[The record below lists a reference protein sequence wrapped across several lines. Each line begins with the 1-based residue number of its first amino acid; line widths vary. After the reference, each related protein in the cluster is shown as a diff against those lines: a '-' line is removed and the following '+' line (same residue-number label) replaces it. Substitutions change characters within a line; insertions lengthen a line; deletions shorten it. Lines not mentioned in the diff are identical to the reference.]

1 MSAIRIALTV
11 GMCWCAA
18 ASFAEEGVIAPNE
31 NLELTNVP
39 PIPQRIADAVSRYGH
54 TRSAGFASWH
64 PTKREMLIRTR
75 FADTGQIH
83 HVAQPGGARTQLT
96 FFNEPVGWAA
106 YQPSD
111 GNYFCFSRDAG
122 GGEFYQN
129 FRFDPDTGDATLLTD
144 GEKRNGGGTWSNSGR
159 TMAYSRVDADENGA
173 FTQIRISTPMSP
185 KRDRL
190 VARFDG
196 GGWRVADWSPD
207 DGTLLVVQYISI
219 NESYLWRVDA
229 DTGSRQ
235 RLTNPPEGTKVS
247 YGDAAWAKDGTGI
260 YATTDISGEFR
271 QLHYFELDGM
281 AHTNLTESIRWDV
294 SGFDLSP
301 EGKTIAFTTNEA
313 GVSGLYLL
321 DTATRAFEPVEI
333 PVGIAS
339 TPKWHASGG
348 EFAFTFSSATTP
360 SDAYSYVVDTHE
372 LVRWTQSEIGP
383 IDATD
388 IQEPEL
394 ITWKS
399 FDDLEITG
407 FLYSPPKRFKG
418 KRPVMVSIHGGPEG
432 QSRPGY
438 QGRYN
443 YFINELGIAMIYPNV
458 RGSAG
463 YGKSF
468 LQLDNGMLRE
478 GTYHDIE
485 ALLRWIGRQDGLD
498 SDRILVTGGS
508 YGGHMTLASATRH
521 NDLIRCTIDVVGISN
536 LRTFLENTQGYRRD
550 LRRAEYG
557 DERDPAMRA
566 FLDRTAPLTMA
577 DNIRKPMLVV
587 QGRNDPRV
595 PVTESD
601 QIVETLQRSN
611 TPVWYL
617 VANDEGHGFRKKK
630 NADFQFYTTALFV
643 EQYLLD

>member
-1 MSAIRIALTV
+1 MSAARLILIAMLGFPIV
-11 GMCWCAA
+11 
-18 ASFAEEGVIAPNE
+18 SFAENGFVTPND

-39 PIPQRIADAVSRYGH
+39 PIPQRIADAVSRYRH

-64 PTKREMLIRTR
+64 PTERAMLIGTR
-75 FADTGQIH
+75 FADTAQIH

-96 FFNEPVGWAA
+96 FFNEPIGWAA
-106 YQPSD
+106 YQPTD
-111 GNYFCFSRDAG
+111 GNYFSFSRDAG

-129 FRFDPDTGDATLLTD
+129 FRFDPESGDATLLTD
-144 GEKRNGGGTWSNSGR
+144 GEKRNSGGTWSNSGR

-173 FTQIRISTPMSP
+173 FTQIRIVPPLTPN
-185 KRDRL
+185 RDRL
-190 VARFDG
+190 VVRMDG

-207 DGTLLVVQYISI
+207 DGTLLVLQYISI

-229 DTGSRQ
+229 DTGSHQ
-235 RLTNPPEGTKVS
+235 RLTNPPEGTKVAYS
-247 YGDAAWAKDGTGI
+247 GAQWAKDGNGI
-260 YATTDISGEFR
+260 YATTDNSGEFR
-271 QLHYFELDGM
+271 QLHYIDFDGM
-281 AHTNLTESIRWDV
+281 EHTNLTSDIPWDV

-301 EGKTIAFTTNEA
+301 DGQAIAFATNEA
-313 GVSGLYLL
+313 GISRLYLL
-321 DTATRAFEPVEI
+321 DTASRAYKAVDV
-333 PVGIAS
+333 PVGIIS
-339 TPKWHASGG
+339 SPRWHSQGG
-348 EFAFTFSSATTP
+348 EFAFSLSSATTP
-360 SDAYSYVVDTHE
+360 SDVYSYIHASDE
-372 LVRWTQSEIGP
+372 LVRWTSSEIGP
-383 IDATD
+383 IDASD
-388 IQEPEL
+388 IQEPQL
-394 ITWKS
+394 ISWTS
-399 FDDLEITG
+399 FDDREITG
-407 FLYSPPKRFKG
+407 FLYPPPERFKG
-418 KRPVMVSIHGGPEG
+418 KRPVIVSIHGGPEG
-432 QSRPGY
+432 QSRPGFR
-438 QGRYN
+438 GRSN
-443 YFINELGIAMIYPNV
+443 YFINELGIAMILPNV
-458 RGSAG
+458 RGSSG

-550 LRRAEYG
+550 LRRVEYG
-557 DERDPAMRA
+557 DERDPDMRA

-577 DNIRKPMLVV
+577 DQIRKPMLVV

-601 QIVETLQRSN
+601 QIVETLQKSN

-617 VANDEGHGFRKKK
+617 VANDEGHGFRKKR

-643 EQYLLD
+643 EQFLLN

>member
-1 MSAIRIALTV
+1 MFAIRLSIVVFLGSISV
-11 GMCWCAA
+11 
-18 ASFAEEGVIAPNE
+18 SFAEDGVITPNE

-39 PIPQRIADAVSRYGH
+39 PIPQHVADAVSRYRH
-54 TRSAGFASWH
+54 TRSAGFSSWH
-64 PTKREMLIRTR
+64 PTKREMLIGTR
-75 FADTGQIH
+75 FADTAQTH
-83 HVAQPGGARTQLT
+83 HLAKPGGARTQLT
-96 FFNEPVGWAA
+96 FFDEPVRGAT
-106 YQPSD
+106 YQPTHGD
-111 GNYFCFSRDAG
+111 YFCFTRDAG

-129 FRFDPDTGDATLLTD
+129 YRFNPDSGTTTLLTD

-159 TMAYSRVDADENGA
+159 TMAYSRVDADENVA
-173 FTQIRISTPMSP
+173 FTQIRIVPPRTPQ
-185 KRDRL
+185 RDRL
-190 VARFDG
+190 VVRLEG
-196 GGWRVADWSPD
+196 GGWGVADWSPD
-207 DGTLLVVQYISI
+207 DGTLLVVQYVSI

-229 DTGSRQ
+229 DTGSHQ
-235 RLTNPPEGTKVS
+235 RLTNPPEGVKIAYS
-247 YGDAAWAKDGTGI
+247 GAEWAKDGKGI
-260 YATTDISGEFR
+260 YATTDIGGEFR
-271 QLHYFELDGM
+271 QLHYIDFDGM
-281 AHTNLTESIRWDV
+281 DHTNLTADIPWDV
-294 SGFDLSP
+294 SGFNQSP
-301 EGKTIAFTTNEA
+301 DGKQVAFATNEA
-313 GVSGLYLL
+313 GISRLYLM
-321 DTATRAFEPVEI
+321 DTETRRYKLVNV
-333 PVGIAS
+333 PVGLVS
-339 TPKWHASGG
+339 TPIWHPQGS
-348 EFAFTFSSATTP
+348 EFAFTFSSAKTP
-360 SDAYSYVVDTHE
+360 SDVYSYVPDSGE
-372 LVRWTQSEIGP
+372 LVRWTSSEIGP

-394 ITWKS
+394 IRWTS
-399 FDDLEITG
+399 FDDREITG

-432 QSRPGY
+432 QSRPGFR
-438 QGRYN
+438 GRYN
-443 YFINELGIAMIYPNV
+443 YFINELGIAMILPNV

-478 GTYHDIE
+478 NTYHDIE
-485 ALLRWIGRQDGLD
+485 ALLRWIGKQDGLD
-498 SDRILVTGGS
+498 ADRVLVMGGS

-550 LRRAEYG
+550 LRRVEYG
-557 DERDPAMRA
+557 DERDPEMRA

-577 DNIRKPMLVV
+577 DKIRKPMLVV

-617 VANDEGHGFRKKK
+617 VANDEGHGFRKKR
-630 NADFQFYTTALFV
+630 NADFQFYTTALFI